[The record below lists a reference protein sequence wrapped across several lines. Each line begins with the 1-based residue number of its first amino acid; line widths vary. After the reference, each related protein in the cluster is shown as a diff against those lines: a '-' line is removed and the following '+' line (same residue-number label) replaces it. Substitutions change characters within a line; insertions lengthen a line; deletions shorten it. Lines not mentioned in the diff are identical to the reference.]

1 MSYTITSDL
10 LNELMGLDGEQVNNH
25 TEKWKRMRKHFDYM
39 TDEQFADMYRTCFGS
54 DGLVCV
60 SNFKYDYQ
68 HAAMV
73 DACVRNLRGKFNG
86 AFMSLPDLMRE
97 SGVTLS
103 RYRDNSFYEH
113 TMKAMRKLADN
124 GNFGIECYPMR
135 SSFKVQ
141 VYMFRAI

>member
-1 MSYTITSDL
+1 MSMNITCDL
-10 LNELMGLDGEQVNNH
+10 LNKLMGLDGEQPDNH
-25 TEKWKRMRKHFDYM
+25 TEKWKRMRKHFNYLN
-39 TDEQFADMYRTCFGS
+39 DEQFADMYHTRFDS

-73 DACVRNLRGKFNG
+73 DACVRDLRGKFNG

-97 SGVTLS
+97 SGVALS

-113 TMKAMRKLADN
+113 IMKAMRKLADN

-135 SSFKVQ
+135 SS
-141 VYMFRAI
+141 AT